1 MDQAHASTMQQPTAG
16 SQDALFDSLANY
28 PFDTDSEFFSGLSSI
43 LGHPDIPPTPRELED
58 HATTVLQAKCF
69 YFTRKHNLPP
79 IDPADYSA
87 WLEAHP
93 QAGVANGLSEPTLT
107 PAEAAQNNAMELAEA
122 RMTGNPTPKPREVD
136 ITEDAPPMPTAATS
150 TSAEQQP
157 PYPSSFS
164 EIVDLITQN
173 KPIPGIEEV
182 PDTVLE
188 LGSSKTD
195 KTPRR
200 KKPWEADDETEA
212 EDTQAVTESAE
223 VGETEEAKI
232 NGVMASK
239 EGSVAKILQPNAIAP
254 SGLVSND

>member
-1 MDQAHASTMQQPTAG
+1 MYEPTAD
-16 SQDALFDSLANY
+16 SRDTVFNSLASY
-28 PFDTDSEFFSGLSSI
+28 QFDTDSEFFSGLSSI

-69 YFTRKHNLPP
+69 YFTRKHNLSP
-79 IDPADYSA
+79 IDPTEYST

-93 QAGVANGLSEPTLT
+93 QAGVVNGLGQPNFTS
-107 PAEAAQNNAMELAEA
+107 AESAQTDAMELAEA
-122 RMTGNPTPKPREVD
+122 RMAGNPTPKPREVD
-136 ITEDAPPMPTAATS
+136 ITKDAPPIPPATAS
-150 TSAEQQP
+150 TNAEQQP

-173 KPIPGIEEV
+173 KPIPGIEDV

-195 KTPRR
+195 RTPRR
-200 KKPWEADDETEA
+200 KKPWEADDGTEA
-212 EDTQAVTESAE
+212 DDTVAPTQSTEIDA
-223 VGETEEAKI
+223 I
-232 NGVMASK
+232 NEGSPDSNTDPSK
-239 EGSVAKILQPNAIAP
+239 EGVAKILQPNAIAP